1 VGGDTLKLSRERI
14 LSEAAST
21 GFRPEVFEKVVH
33 LFSLLQSI
41 WNHPFL
47 KNRLV
52 LKGGT
57 ALNLF
62 IFNLPRLSVD
72 IDLNYIGAPDKETM
86 LAERP
91 KMDNAVG
98 AVCQREGFM
107 IRQSPTEHAGGKWLL
122 RYESAF
128 GHGGNL
134 TIDVNFMFRIPLWPT
149 TLSKSH
155 QVGSYMA
162 EQIPILDVHEI
173 AAGKLCALL
182 SRQTGRDL
190 FDAHQLLT
198 KKILRREHLRLA
210 FVVYGAMNRKDWRT
224 VSEKDISYSA
234 NNLMNELAPFT
245 RFTVTGD
252 IQDPERWASRLVEDC
267 RQAISIVLPFTEGE
281 REFLDRILDRG
292 DIEPSLIITNKEMV
306 NRIRNHPGLQWKALN
321 VREFKGIQ

>member
-1 VGGDTLKLSRERI
+1 MGGNTLKLSKESV

-21 GFRPEVFEKVVH
+21 GFRPEVFEKVAH
-33 LFSLLQSI
+33 MFSLLQSI

-86 LAERP
+86 LTERQ
-91 KMDNAVG
+91 KMDNAIM

-134 TIDVNFMFRIPLWPT
+134 TVDVNFMFRIPLWPT
-149 TLSKSH
+149 ILSKSR
-155 QVGSYMA
+155 QVGSCMA

-182 SRQTGRDL
+182 YWSSKNGHSVKQ
-190 FDAHQLLT
+190 HLT
-198 KKILRREHLRLA
+198 ML
-210 FVVYGAMNRKDWRT
+210 
-224 VSEKDISYSA
+224 
-234 NNLMNELAPFT
+234 
-245 RFTVTGD
+245 
-252 IQDPERWASRLVEDC
+252 
-267 RQAISIVLPFTEGE
+267 
-281 REFLDRILDRG
+281 
-292 DIEPSLIITNKEMV
+292 
-306 NRIRNHPGLQWKALN
+306 
-321 VREFKGIQ
+321 

>member
-1 VGGDTLKLSRERI
+1 MKLSRESV

-21 GFRPEVFEKVVH
+21 GFRPEVFEKVAH

-41 WNHPFL
+41 WSHPFL

-86 LAERP
+86 LAERQ
-91 KMDNAVG
+91 KMDNAIM
-98 AVCQREGFM
+98 AVCQREGFI

-134 TIDVNFMFRIPLWPT
+134 TVDVNFIFRIPLWPII
-149 TLSKSH
+149 LSKSH
-155 QVGSYMA
+155 QVGSYTA

-198 KKILRREHLRLA
+198 KKILKRERIRLA

-224 VSEKDISYSA
+224 VSEKDIAYSA
-234 NNLMNELAPFT
+234 DELMNELAPVL
-245 RFTVTGD
+245 RFEERDNTHN
-252 IQDPERWASRLVEDC
+252 PERWASRLVKEC
-267 RQAISIVLPFTEGE
+267 RQAISIVLPFSEGE
-281 REFLDRILDRG
+281 HEFLDRILDHG
-292 DIEPSLIITNKEMV
+292 DIKPSLITANEEMTK
-306 NRIRNHPGLQWKALN
+306 RIQIHPGLQWKALN
-321 VREFKGIQ
+321 VREFKGIQTRH